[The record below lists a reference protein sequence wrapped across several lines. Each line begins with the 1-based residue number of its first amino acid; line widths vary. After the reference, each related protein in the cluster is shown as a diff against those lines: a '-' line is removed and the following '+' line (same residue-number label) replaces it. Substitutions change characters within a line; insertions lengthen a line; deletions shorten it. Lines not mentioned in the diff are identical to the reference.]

1 VREPADPSCDKVC
14 GLRRLPSAAAAG
26 ISIAPVVPLLVRQEH
41 LMCLGGIAWIVVISF
56 HKVGGK
62 VHLQLLKTGW
72 FLWMVLVDGS
82 CGWFLWMV
90 LVDGSCGWFLWMVLV
105 DGSCGCWTRNH
116 QKKSTTWRQN
126 EQLLQKSWPGIH
138 KD

>member
-1 VREPADPSCDKVC
+1 
-14 GLRRLPSAAAAG
+14 
-26 ISIAPVVPLLVRQEH
+26 
-41 LMCLGGIAWIVVISF
+41 MCLGGIAWIVVISF

-82 CGWFLWMV
+82 CGWILWMVLVDGSCGWFLWMV

-105 DGSCGCWTRNH
+105 DGSCGWFLWMLDTQPSEKINDMAP
-116 QKKSTTWRQN
+116 K
-126 EQLLQKSWPGIH
+126 
-138 KD
+138 